1 MTYRAF
7 LIGRARLQMG
17 VEKSP
22 GRVLYY
28 RPRYNLVRIRA
39 TGPPETVL
47 LAVPQS
53 SACVKSQRYSIV
65 NRFILS

>member
-1 MTYRAF
+1 
-7 LIGRARLQMG
+7 MG